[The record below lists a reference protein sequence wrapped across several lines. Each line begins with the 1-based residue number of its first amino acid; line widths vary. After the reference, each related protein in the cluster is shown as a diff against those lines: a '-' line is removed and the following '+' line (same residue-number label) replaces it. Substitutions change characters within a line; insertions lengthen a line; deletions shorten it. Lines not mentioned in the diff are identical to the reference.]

1 MFFIDVSLLL
11 NLRHRGDRK
20 WSLFVIIGIFLSIN
34 YIYIQGGER
43 IAFALWQRYEIFG
56 KLDYNMSNIY
66 SSLLAELT
74 VAVAYTPLQ
83 EINGE

>member
-11 NLRHRGDRK
+11 NLRHRGERK

-34 YIYIQGGER
+34 NINIQGGER

-56 KLDYNMSNIY
+56 KLGYNMSNIY
-66 SSLLAELT
+66 SSLLAGLICKPSRSP
-74 VAVAYTPLQ
+74 YFRK
-83 EINGE
+83 